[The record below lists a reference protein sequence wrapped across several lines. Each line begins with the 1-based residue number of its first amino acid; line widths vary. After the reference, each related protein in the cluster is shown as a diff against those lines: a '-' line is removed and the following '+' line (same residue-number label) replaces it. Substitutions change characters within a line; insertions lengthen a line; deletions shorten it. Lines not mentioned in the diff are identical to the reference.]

1 MGKTDADGE
10 RWHLT
15 WRSKGGPRGF
25 QAKTRLVHVIWN
37 RGETG
42 NPEGH
47 QVTQLIQAGR
57 RDKAR
62 EGDIPKIQ
70 VREGKVDFSPGF

>member
-15 WRSKGGPRGF
+15 WRSMGGPRGF
-25 QAKTRLVHVIWN
+25 QAKTRLVHAKRNW
-37 RGETG
+37 GETG

-47 QVTQLIQAGR
+47 QLTQLIQAVR

-62 EGDIPKIQ
+62 EGDIPKSQ
-70 VREGKVDFSPGF
+70 VRGEKVDFSPGF